1 MAYDEFLAE
10 RIVKILYDKRV
21 DFEAK
26 KMMGGLTYM
35 VDGKMCIGI
44 VKNNLM
50 ARIGPDTY
58 EDALKLDGC
67 NEMDFTGRPMKGW
80 VFVEPIGVDMDE
92 DLEYWIQ
99 LCLDYNPFASSSK
112 KKR

>member
-10 RIVKILYDKRV
+10 RIVKILNDKRV
-21 DFEAK
+21 NFEAK

-50 ARIGPDTY
+50 ARIGPDVY

-80 VFVEPIGVDMDE
+80 VFVEPISVDMDE

>member
-10 RIVKILYDKRV
+10 RIVKILNDKRV
-21 DFEAK
+21 NFEAK

-50 ARIGPDTY
+50 ARIGPDVY
-58 EDALKLDGC
+58 EDELKLDGC
-67 NEMDFTGRPMKGW
+67 NVMDFTGRQMK
-80 VFVEPIGVDMDE
+80 
-92 DLEYWIQ
+92 
-99 LCLDYNPFASSSK
+99 
-112 KKR
+112 